1 MPSKTPLFALGSL
14 YFTPGAI
21 AALEES
27 SADCREFLHRH
38 VTGDWSEMSHPDQE
52 ENRLAIQNG
61 NRIFSAYHLSSGQ
74 KIWVITEA
82 DRSATTILLPE
93 EY

>member
-1 MPSKTPLFALGSL
+1 MPSKTLLFALGSL

-21 AALEES
+21 AAFEES
-27 SADCREFLHRH
+27 SGDFTEFLHRH
-38 VTGDWSEMSHPDQE
+38 VTGDWSEMSSPDQE
-52 ENRLAIQNG
+52 ENQLAIQNG
-61 NRIFSAYHLSSGQ
+61 KRVFSAYHLSSGQ